1 MVRYYIR
8 IKEGLENRDKYKTFL
23 VVAIDDLDMNVEYGF
38 EILEKIQ
45 RYLKVDRLLVLLA
58 VNYEQMKMCCQ
69 KHFVKTYDEY
79 GRILSKES
87 NTI

>member
-1 MVRYYIR
+1 MYSAESAISNLRDLSRSVDIRKEFQELVRYYIR

-45 RYLKVDRLLVLLA
+45 RYLKVDRL
-58 VNYEQMKMCCQ
+58 
-69 KHFVKTYDEY
+69 
-79 GRILSKES
+79 
-87 NTI
+87 